1 MSTRNYRL
9 ILELIPI
16 LLVTALA
23 VLSLPSQASA
33 EKPTDAVENSCLSC
47 HEELYYLHDSG
58 KHCCIT
64 EHAAR
69 CVDCHEGNKTV
80 MNREESHQ
88 GLLAHPQEN
97 HGEKCLECHTP
108 ELAQT
113 RLAEMASTVGFDTVI
128 KADEYKPVVS
138 PASGFTG
145 STTVD
150 PLREKIIWVAGSIVV
165 FGLWLVLV
173 LTSPTKP

>member
-1 MSTRNYRL
+1 MSTKPYRWIFASIGVL
-9 ILELIPI
+9 SVI
-16 LLVTALA
+16 VLA
-23 VLSLPSQASA
+23 MLSLPSQASA
-33 EKPTDAVENSCLSC
+33 ETPTEAVENSCFSC

-64 EHAAR
+64 EHADR

-88 GLLAHPQEN
+88 GLLVHPQEN

-108 ELAQT
+108 EVTRA

-128 KADEYKPVVS
+128 KVDAYEPV
-138 PASGFTG
+138 ASSAGGFTG
-145 STTVD
+145 AREVD
-150 PLREKIIWVAGSIVV
+150 PLRENMFWVAGSIGV
-165 FGLWLVLV
+165 FGLWLLLV